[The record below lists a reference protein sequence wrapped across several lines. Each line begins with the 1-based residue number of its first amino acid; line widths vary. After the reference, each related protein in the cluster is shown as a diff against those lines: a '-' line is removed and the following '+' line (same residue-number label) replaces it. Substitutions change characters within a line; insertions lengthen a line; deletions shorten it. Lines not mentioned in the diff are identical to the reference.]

1 MANYPPPNRRQ
12 GPPQQQE
19 YDNAPNSGG
28 YQRDAA
34 FSNIFGAAP
43 PPGRSQTMTSMS
55 APDMSQQQRPQQY
68 QQQYSHHPQQQ
79 QYHPNHQ
86 QQQYYQQQQQQGA
99 HYDPSD
105 RTMSL
110 RQGPPPPRGPPGS
123 GYSRAYGPDPSM
135 AQRTRTM
142 DSSVVQSMANGQA
155 NGYFPR
161 GGVRSVSGG
170 PPMPSPQAQYLQQ
183 QQQMR
188 RYPGQQGPPPRIDS
202 RGPLPPLQQQGGG
215 RSAAGMDSQSGWP
228 MQSPTQAQQDSYNM
242 RSPTQ
247 RHFPGGNPGP
257 ALNSDSYRSQS
268 LASVPRPN
276 AQAMYHPPPNT
287 YQQAPASSSRHAQYP
302 GASGNSAPGP
312 TYQSRTTAQARV
324 VPDRHMIDD
333 RKYASSGGFPAI
345 SEHRDSHQIMSGRV
359 IPVRR
364 MPGGSGGAGV
374 GSAGANGG
382 GSGMDGPN
390 NTAHSHV
397 PAVPGTQTRT
407 SIGYTSP
414 NGYGNNHGG
423 MNSAQHSRTMS
434 MASTIAPSVA
444 ASERTMVPSPSQQNA
459 ANRGSLTRSVDG
471 DRPPTAKIRPPL
483 VYPAMLSRVAEVF
496 REKIVI
502 GDRTKNELS
511 YKNAFSG
518 AEAVDVLSFIIRTT
532 DRNLALLLGRAL
544 DAQKFFHDVTYEHR
558 LRDST
563 NEMYQFRENVEEMGS
578 DEAASQT
585 TTERSSQ
592 VNGVFVLLSECYSP
606 TCTRD
611 QLCYSIACPRRL
623 EQVSRLNLKMGPG
636 LQGASGATAMVG
648 EDDADVTDEQK
659 LWINSVPKEV
669 ADSISDREKKRQE
682 VISEICYTER
692 DFVKDLDYLRDF
704 WILPLRAPN
713 SPIPAARRMR
723 VVNTIFSNIIDPPA
737 IRTVSARFAKALT
750 ERQQSN
756 PIVHNV
762 GDIFM
767 EFVPLFEPFIKYGSR
782 QLEAKYEFENE
793 RSNNQAFSRLV
804 DEIERRRESRK
815 LELNG
820 YLTKPT
826 TRLARYPLL
835 LENVLKYSDPE
846 NPDQKDIP
854 RVLTSIRDLLSRVNA
869 ESGKAENRFNLRRLD
884 ELLEF
889 RPNERVDLK
898 LREANRELVFKSQLK
913 KAPADPPDIVAYL
926 LDHAVLLVR
935 TKQVGKVEK
944 LKAYRRPI
952 PLELLAIKEMDE
964 VIVKGSAVKRSSSS
978 LLPLRN
984 NNADTRR
991 GEGWPITFRHLG
1003 KAGYELTL
1011 YASNQAARQK
1021 WLEYIDTAQ
1030 QRLRGRADFLNVT
1043 VIATKF
1049 TAAMNRINCAAP
1061 FDGGRKLI
1069 YGTDNGVYVADRK
1082 AREPT
1087 LPRRAI
1093 EAQAVTQVDILE
1105 EYQLLLVLSNRTL
1118 LSFPLAALDPSEPL
1132 LGKRPKK
1139 IQSHCTFFKTG
1150 ICLGRHLVCCVKSSA
1165 LSTTVK
1171 VYEPND
1177 AMSKA
1182 KNKKGLS
1189 KMFNAGQ
1196 DELKPFKEF
1205 YIPTE
1210 STSIHFL
1217 KSSLCVASA
1226 RGFEVVSLLTLE
1238 TQLLLDQADT
1248 SLDFVARK
1256 ENVRPIHI
1264 ERLNGEFL
1272 LNYSEFSFFV
1282 NRNGWRARPEW
1293 RIDWEGSPQ
1302 SFALSY
1308 PWILAFE
1315 PNFIELRHIETGA
1328 VHIVPH
1334 KNIRMLH
1341 CSTHEIVFA
1350 YEDERGEDVVE
1361 ALDFWKSQRRSEMPL
1376 LPASSAAPDGAD
1388 GSERGAAS
1396 AAGTPRL
1403 SQ

>member
-1 MANYPPPNRRQ
+1 MQ
-12 GPPQQQE
+12 GM
-19 YDNAPNSGG
+19 GG
-28 YQRDAA
+28 
-34 FSNIFGAAP
+34 GA
-43 PPGRSQTMTSMS
+43 G
-55 APDMSQQQRPQQY
+55 
-68 QQQYSHHPQQQ
+68 
-79 QYHPNHQ
+79 
-86 QQQYYQQQQQQGA
+86 
-99 HYDPSD
+99 
-105 RTMSL
+105 
-110 RQGPPPPRGPPGS
+110 
-123 GYSRAYGPDPSM
+123 
-135 AQRTRTM
+135 
-142 DSSVVQSMANGQA
+142 

-161 GGVRSVSGG
+161 GGLRSVSGG

-188 RYPGQQGPPPRIDS
+188 RYPGQQGPPRMDPRAPQQQQQQPQGMPGS
-202 RGPLPPLQQQGGG
+202 RGQEMPPG
-215 RSAAGMDSQSGWP
+215 RP
-228 MQSPTQAQQDSYNM
+228 PPPQDGFSNM
-242 RSPTQ
+242 RAPSQ
-247 RHFPGGNPGP
+247 RAHPGGAPGP
-257 ALNSDSYRSQS
+257 ALNSDPYRSQS
-268 LASVPRPN
+268 LASVSRP
-276 AQAMYHPPPNT
+276 PIPNT
-287 YQQAPASSSRHAQYP
+287 YNQQQNNYQQAPANAFRQGPYGGAPPNNGP
-302 GASGNSAPGP
+302 GGNYA
-312 TYQSRTTAQARV
+312 QSRTTAQGRV
-324 VPDRHMIDD
+324 VPDRHHAED
-333 RKYASSGGFPAI
+333 RTMSMTGGYPAT
-345 SEHRDSHQIMSGRV
+345 SEHRDSHQTMSGRV
-359 IPVRR
+359 IPNRR
-364 MPGGSGGAGV
+364 LPQGGEGGS
-374 GSAGANGG
+374 NGYSQQG
-382 GSGMDGPN
+382 
-390 NTAHSHV
+390 V
-397 PAVPGTQTRT
+397 PAAPGSQTRASMASMASSNT
-407 SIGYTSP
+407 SGSD
-414 NGYGNNHGG
+414 GF
-423 MNSAQHSRTMS
+423 SERTMS
-434 MASTIAPSVA
+434 MASTIAPSM
-444 ASERTMVPSPSQQNA
+444 SGSDRTIVPLSSQSQ
-459 ANRGSLTRSVDG
+459 NRGSLTRSVDG
-471 DRPPTAKIRPPL
+471 ERPPTAKIRPPL
-483 VYPAMLSRVAEVF
+483 VYPALLSRVAEVF

-563 NEMYQFRENVEEMGS
+563 NEMYQFRENLDEMGN
-578 DEAASQT
+578 EET
-585 TTERSSQ
+585 SSVSNTNSG

-636 LQGASGATAMVG
+636 LQGADGTTAMVG

-659 LWINSVPKEV
+659 LWINSVPREV
-669 ADSISDREKKRQE
+669 ADSISDHEKKRQE

-692 DFVKDLDYLRDF
+692 DFVKDLDYLREF
-704 WILPLRAPN
+704 WILPLRA
-713 SPIPAARRMR
+713 SSTIIPAVRRMR
-723 VVNTIFSNIIDPPA
+723 VVNTIFSNIIEPPS
-737 IRTVSARFAKALT
+737 IRAVSARFAKALT
-750 ERQQSN
+750 ERQQKT
-756 PIVHNV
+756 PIVGNV
-762 GDIFM
+762 GDIFL
-767 EFVPLFEPFIKYGSR
+767 EFAPQFEPFIKYGSR

-793 RSNNQAFSRLV
+793 RSINKEFSKFV
-804 DEIERRRESRK
+804 DDTERRRESRK

-835 LENVLKYSDPE
+835 LENVLKYTDPDSQ
-846 NPDQKDIP
+846 DQKDIP
-854 RVLTSIRDLLSRVNA
+854 LVLTMIRDLLSRVNA

-884 ELLEF
+884 DLLEF
-889 RPNERVDLK
+889 RPNEKVDLK
-898 LREANRELVFKSQLK
+898 LREVNRELVFKSQLK
-913 KAPADPPDIVAYL
+913 KSPADPPDIVAYL

-964 VIVKGSAVKRSSSS
+964 VIPKQGQVKRSSSS
-978 LLPLRN
+978 ILPLRN
-984 NNADTRR
+984 ASAEPRK

-1011 YASNQAARQK
+1011 YAANQVARQK
-1021 WLEYIDTAQ
+1021 WLEFIDTAQ
-1030 QRLRGRADFLNVT
+1030 QRLRARADFLNIN
-1043 VIATKF
+1043 VIPTKF
-1049 TAAMNRINCAAP
+1049 TTATNKVNCAAP
-1061 FDGGRKLI
+1061 YDGGRKLI
-1069 YGTDNGVYVADRK
+1069 YGTDNGIYCADRRGGET
-1082 AREPT
+1082 A
-1087 LPRRAI
+1087 LPRRVI

-1118 LSFPLAALDPSEPL
+1118 LSFPLAALDSNEPML
-1132 LGKRPKK
+1132 AKRPKK

-1182 KNKKGLS
+1182 KNKKGFG

-1226 RGFEVVSLLTLE
+1226 RGFEVVSLVTLE
-1238 TQLLLDQADT
+1238 TQSLLDQADT

-1293 RIDWEGSPQ
+1293 KIDWEGSPQ

-1315 PNFIELRHIETGA
+1315 ANFIELRHIETGA

-1334 KNIRMLH
+1334 KNTRMLH
-1341 CSTHEIVFA
+1341 CSTHEIIFA

-1361 ALDFWKSQRRSEMPL
+1361 ALDFWKSQRRSEMPPM
-1376 LPASSAAPDGAD
+1376 LPPVEAIDVRG
-1388 GSERGAAS
+1388 GSGS
-1396 AAGTPRL
+1396 GTLRL